1 MRTQMIE
8 KNKLMPEGILI
19 QNDCDSHIKDSLED
33 NGSLFSPI
41 VFREAGHSYVA
52 LAGPILEWI

>member
-1 MRTQMIE
+1 
-8 KNKLMPEGILI
+8 MPEGILI